1 MRSCK
6 DLKLLRLN
14 EVRTAG
20 NLPNEEIQEEA
31 ALVDKLS
38 LCVSDLAFAGYWWNV
53 KTGPSIDK
61 EISKGVEVTVASH
74 YFKSTLAICAINC
87 VDNMVSSLWFLRV
100 ANAPILD
107 HLQLVEA
114 FDYMEFTFIRFI
126 LLYVLEHTVVVI
138 DRHFLR
144 GS

>member
-14 EVRTAG
+14 KVRTAG
-20 NLPNEEIQEEA
+20 NLPYEEIQEEA
-31 ALVDKLS
+31 ALVNKLC
-38 LCVSDLAFAGYWWNV
+38 LRVSDLAFAGYRWNV
-53 KTGPSIDK
+53 KTWPSINE
-61 EISKGVEVTVASH
+61 EISQGVKVTVASH

-87 VDNMVSSLWFLRV
+87 VDNMVSSLRFLRV

-138 DRHFLR
+138 DRHLL
-144 GS
+144 GGA

>member
-1 MRSCK
+1 
-6 DLKLLRLN
+6 
-14 EVRTAG
+14 
-20 NLPNEEIQEEA
+20 
-31 ALVDKLS
+31 
-38 LCVSDLAFAGYWWNV
+38 
-53 KTGPSIDK
+53 
-61 EISKGVEVTVASH
+61 
-74 YFKSTLAICAINC
+74 
-87 VDNMVSSLWFLRV
+87 MVSSLRFLRV